1 MHTINKDLGRIFE
14 DMGCIY
20 EFLGEENRFRAIAYH
35 NASRALNDLSE
46 DIRNFIHNGEF
57 EKVHGIGES
66 IEEKILEYLQNKTI
80 KKYEE
85 LKQEIPYDFIDL
97 MQVQGLGPQTLK
109 KLHDELNVCSRSD
122 LLKVLEDGSILKV
135 RGFKKK
141 KVENILEALNLQ
153 KHYEERTTLWDALDL
168 GETIIE
174 SLKKMPEILKADIAG
189 SVRRGKDTIGDIDI
203 LVAAKDKDRKK
214 IIAHFTEMKDV
225 SKVLAEGETK
235 ASIFLEHF
243 NRQVDLRIV
252 AEDEW
257 GAALQY
263 FTGSKSH
270 NIHLRKI
277 AIDKGLKINE
287 YGLFNIESN
296 KKIAGTTEEGI
307 YEELGLKWIP
317 PEMREDSGEIEL
329 SESGQI
335 PKLISLEDIKGDMHT
350 HSKWSD
356 GTSSLEEI
364 AEYAE
369 KSLGYE
375 YMVITDHSKSEII
388 AGGMD
393 ETEFEKQLLEIKEI
407 NKKLNKDFLKAG
419 TEVDIMADGTL
430 DLSDELLQK
439 LDWVVASIHSQ
450 FKRDNTERVI
460 RACQNPF
467 VHVIGHPT
475 GRLLGTREP
484 YAIDMERVIEAAV
497 ATGTA
502 LEINAHAFRMDL
514 DSKWA
519 RIARDK
525 GVILVIST
533 DAHNNFNYGYMKL
546 GIFTAR
552 RAWCKAEDILNTG
565 SWEKII
571 EFKKCKAKTAN
582 ELNKSMKPA

>member
-1 MHTINKDLGRIFE
+1 MHTINKELARIFE
-14 DMGCIY
+14 DMGSIY

-35 NASRALNDLSE
+35 NAAIALNDLSR
-46 DIRNFIHNGEF
+46 DIHNFIHDGEF

-66 IEEKILEYLQNKTI
+66 IEEKILEYLKNKTI

-85 LKQEIPYDFIDL
+85 LKQKIPHDLIDL
-97 MQVQGLGPQTLK
+97 MKVQGLGPQTLK
-109 KLHDELNVCSRSD
+109 RLHDELNVCSRSD
-122 LLKVLEDGSILKV
+122 LLKVLEDGRILKLK
-135 RGFKKK
+135 GFKKK

-153 KHYEERTTLWDALDL
+153 SHYEERATLWDALDL
-168 GETIIE
+168 GETIVE
-174 SLKKMPEILKADIAG
+174 RLRKLPEILKADIAG
-189 SVRRGKDTIGDIDI
+189 SVRRGKETIGDIDI
-203 LVAAKDKDRKK
+203 LAAAKDKDRNK
-214 IIAHFTEMKDV
+214 IIGHFIKMKDV
-225 SKVLAEGETK
+225 SKVMAKGETK

-243 NRQVDLRIV
+243 NRQIDLRIV

-257 GAALQY
+257 GAAMQY
-263 FTGSKSH
+263 FTGSKAH

-287 YGLFNIESN
+287 YGLFTIESN

-364 AEYAE
+364 AEYAL
-369 KSLGYE
+369 KTLGYE
-375 YMVITDHSKSEII
+375 YLVITDHSKSEII

-393 ETEFEKQLLEIKEI
+393 ESEFEKQILEINEI
-407 NKKLNKDFLKAG
+407 NKKLNKEFLKAG
-419 TEVDIMADGTL
+419 AEVDILTDGTL

-439 LDWVVASIHSQ
+439 LDWVVASVHTQ
-450 FKRDNTERVI
+450 FKIDNTDRII

-467 VHVIGHPT
+467 VHAIGHPT

-484 YAIDMERVIEAAV
+484 YAVNMERVIEAA
-497 ATGTA
+497 ATSGTA
-502 LEINAHAFRMDL
+502 LEINAHAFRIDL
-514 DSKWA
+514 DGKWA
-519 RIARDK
+519 RIARDNQ
-525 GVILVIST
+525 VTLVIGT
-533 DAHNNFNYGYMKL
+533 DAHNNDNYSFMKL
-546 GIFTAR
+546 GVLTAR
-552 RAWCKAEDILNTG
+552 RAWCKAEDILNTRP
-565 SWEKII
+565 WEKIV
-571 EFKKCKAKTAN
+571 EFKNAK
-582 ELNKSMKPA
+582 LKMRMK